1 MSEAAAAL
9 LGGVT
14 DGFNTVLGTE
24 YVELTGDLVVLRCPV
39 RPELLQPHGIVHGGV
54 YCSLGETAVSIGGSI
69 WLGERGR
76 VVGVSNHTNFLR
88 AIRDGVLQCRATP
101 VHRGRSQQ
109 LWRHEIT
116 DDAGKLVAVGEV
128 RLANL
133 DPVATS

>member
-9 LGGVT
+9 LGGAT
-14 DGFNTVLGTE
+14 DGFNQVLGTE
-24 YVELTGDLVVLRCPV
+24 YVELTADLVVLRCPV
-39 RPELLQPHGIVHGGV
+39 SPSLMQPHGIVHGGV
-54 YCSLGETAVSIGGSI
+54 YCALGETAVSIGGSI

-76 VVGVSNHTNFLR
+76 VVGVANHTNFLR
-88 AIRDGVLQCRATP
+88 ATRDGVLHARAVP

-116 DDAGKLVAVGEV
+116 CDDKLVAVGEV

-133 DPVATS
+133 DPTAA